1 MHVSLCES
9 GATKKWKCVSSLLL
23 CMWCVCVLV
32 CGDSN
37 EMFDDRCDLQSRLQQ
52 KTSTRHC
59 IMHRSSLHVHC
70 SMCRRSCSMSSVSG
84 SLTTLGHLFI
94 NGSRSLSP
102 HFEFQEKNDATMAAE
117 AFGRSFT
124 DTKCFDVPLVALGLF
139 EFSITN

>member
-1 MHVSLCES
+1 MCRCMCHCVRAVLSRS
-9 GATKKWKCVSSLLL
+9 GKCVSSLLL
-23 CMWCVCVLV
+23 CMWCACVFV

-102 HFEFQEKNDATMAAE
+102 HFEFREKIILHLLPKLPDGAPRTLYASIFRLSPFVCSN
-117 AFGRSFT
+117 
-124 DTKCFDVPLVALGLF
+124 F
-139 EFSITN
+139 E